1 MVCELNKL
9 TSLTSLYILRLER
22 FAMPVTYSTYD
33 AKAKFSEILRKVRRG
48 EIVYITYRGE
58 EVAEIRPVEKKEET
72 LEERIQKLRERGV
85 LVGPVNRDA
94 PIEPIARKPGA
105 LKRFLEERD

>member
-1 MVCELNKL
+1 
-9 TSLTSLYILRLER
+9 
-22 FAMPVTYSTYD
+22 MPDTYSTYE
-33 AKAKFSEILRKVRRG
+33 AKAKFSEILRKVREG
-48 EIVYITYRGE
+48 KHVYITYRGR
-58 EVAEIRPVEKKEET
+58 EVAEIKPIEKKEET

-94 PIEPIARKPGA
+94 PIKPIARRPGA